1 MKTRRLFSLIAAT
14 CALVLSTATFAQPA
28 AGPKPRERVQMT
40 AAELRERRMKQL
52 DDRLQLSGE
61 QKTKIHAIWDSAAE
75 QLKAIQGSYPLVPGD
90 KQKRLRALAQQT
102 REQIRVILTPVQVK
116 VYDTMPIDQPQPR
129 RTAEKK

>member
-75 QLKAIQGSYPLVPGD
+75 QLKAIQGCIHSC
-90 KQKRLRALAQQT
+90 LAT
-102 REQIRVILTPVQVK
+102 SRSVCAHSPSKPASRSG
-116 VYDTMPIDQPQPR
+116 
-129 RTAEKK
+129 